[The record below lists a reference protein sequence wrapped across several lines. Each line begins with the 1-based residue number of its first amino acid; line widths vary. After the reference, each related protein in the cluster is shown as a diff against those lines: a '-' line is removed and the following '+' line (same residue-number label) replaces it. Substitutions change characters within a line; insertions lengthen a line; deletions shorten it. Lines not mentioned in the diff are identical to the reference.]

1 MEPPLERSTAAMIDG
16 SLQSVALI
24 FWIIDKENS
33 LYADKLKNPCKEE
46 RVAKDPRIQ
55 LNAMTSMGI
64 NQSVY
69 FHMVTYRRL
78 PGVHLHQRP
87 GSLFLLVHS
96 DTTVEQTVNTGLPGL
111 G

>member
-1 MEPPLERSTAAMIDG
+1 MERSTAAMIDG
-16 SLQSVALI
+16 GLQSVALI

-55 LNAMTSMGI
+55 PNAVTSMGI

-78 PGVHLHQRP
+78 PRVHLHQRP